1 MYSLFIRMRFVHW
14 LGVVILVMNALFFT
28 ENMISQILQGIVVI
42 FLIIHDIDEKIWGV
56 DSLKN
61 VTMYMRNFERKDLST
76 PCNINSQYNS
86 EITNVLNVI
95 NTFRF
100 NVKVALE
107 EIQQQAIAS
116 DEISTQLKYKSTNIS
131 ERILRQDTSVS
142 SLNEQLEELDNT
154 SIALK
159 VKAEET
165 QIQVKSTHAKLEHS
179 VGMMDNLVQGLDQYL
194 ESNHQLQKSFN
205 KLSAQ
210 TLSIENVVSVV
221 AKLADQTNLLALNA
235 AIEAA
240 RAGNQGRGFAVV
252 ADEVR
257 RLAQSTQE
265 SLHEINSIVSE
276 ISTTVK
282 MAGTQM
288 SSQTSTITL
297 LSENTIKSQT
307 EIRNANESIG
317 SVLSFIEH
325 NESEHEVNIHTISQ
339 LVCEAN
345 SKVDELKQLSSS
357 NAIDCEA
364 LIKQGINL
372 TKVTE
377 NVVEKLSMFKTA

>member
-14 LGVVILVMNALFFT
+14 LGVVILVVNAFFFT

-100 NVKVALE
+100 NVKMALE

-131 ERILRQDTSVS
+131 DRILRQDASVS

-282 MAGTQM
+282 MAGAQM

>member
-131 ERILRQDTSVS
+131 ERILRQDASVS

-165 QIQVKSTHAKLEHS
+165 QIQVKSTHAKLENS

>member
-28 ENMISQILQGIVVI
+28 ENMISQILQGIFVI

-131 ERILRQDTSVS
+131 ERILRQDASVS

-282 MAGTQM
+282 MAGAQM

>member
-1 MYSLFIRMRFVHW
+1 MRSLFIRMRFVHW
-14 LGVVILVMNALFFT
+14 LGVIILVMNALFLT
-28 ENMISQILQGIVVI
+28 ENLISQILQGIVVI

-61 VTMYMRNFERKDLST
+61 VTMYMKNFERKDLST
-76 PCNINSQYNS
+76 PCNVNSQYNS

-95 NTFRF
+95 NTFRR
-100 NVKVALE
+100 NVKLALE
-107 EIQQQAIAS
+107 EIQQQAMAS

-131 ERILRQDTSVS
+131 DRILRQDASVS

-165 QIQVKSTHAKLEHS
+165 QMQVKSTHAKLEHS

-194 ESNHQLQKSFN
+194 ESNHQLQNSFN
-205 KLSAQ
+205 QLSAQ
-210 TLSIENVVSVV
+210 TLSIENVVSVI

-257 RLAQSTQE
+257 RLAQSTQD
-265 SLHEINSIVSE
+265 SLNEINSIVSE

-282 MAGTQM
+282 MAGAQM

-307 EIRNANESIG
+307 EIRIANESIG

-325 NESEHEVNIHTISQ
+325 NESEHEVNIHKVSQ
-339 LVCEAN
+339 LVGEAN

>member
-1 MYSLFIRMRFVHW
+1 MRSLFIRMRFVHW
-14 LGVVILVMNALFFT
+14 LGVVILVMNAFFFT
-28 ENMISQILQGIVVI
+28 ENMVSQILQGIVVI

-61 VTMYMRNFERKDLST
+61 VTMYMKNFERKDLST
-76 PCNINSQYNS
+76 PCNVNSQYNS

-95 NTFRF
+95 NTFRR
-100 NVKVALE
+100 NVKLALE
-107 EIQQQAIAS
+107 EIQQQAMAS

-131 ERILRQDTSVS
+131 DRILRQDASVS
-142 SLNEQLEELDNT
+142 SLNEQLEKLDNT

-165 QIQVKSTHAKLEHS
+165 QMQVKSTHAKLEHS

-205 KLSAQ
+205 QLSAQ
-210 TLSIENVVSVV
+210 TLSIENVVSVI

-282 MAGTQM
+282 MAGAQM

-307 EIRNANESIG
+307 EVRNANESIG
-317 SVLSFIEH
+317 SVLSLIEH
-325 NESEHEVNIHTISQ
+325 NESEHEVNIHTVSQ
-339 LVCEAN
+339 LVGEAN
-345 SKVDELKQLSSS
+345 AKVDELKQLSSS

>member
-116 DEISTQLKYKSTNIS
+116 GEISTQLKYKSTNIS
-131 ERILRQDTSVS
+131 ERILRQDASVS

-205 KLSAQ
+205 QLSKQ
-210 TLSIENVVSVV
+210 TLSIENVVSVI

-282 MAGTQM
+282 MAGEQM
-288 SSQTSTITL
+288 SSQTATITL

-307 EIRNANESIG
+307 EVRNANESIG
-317 SVLSFIEH
+317 SVLSLIEH
-325 NESEHEVNIHTISQ
+325 NESEHEVNIHTVSQ
-339 LVCEAN
+339 LVGEAN
-345 SKVDELKQLSSS
+345 AKVDELKQLSSS

>member
-1 MYSLFIRMRFVHW
+1 
-14 LGVVILVMNALFFT
+14 
-28 ENMISQILQGIVVI
+28 
-42 FLIIHDIDEKIWGV
+42 
-56 DSLKN
+56 
-61 VTMYMRNFERKDLST
+61 MYMRNFERKDLST

-131 ERILRQDTSVS
+131 ERILRQDASVS

-165 QIQVKSTHAKLEHS
+165 QIQAKSTHAKLEHS

>member
-131 ERILRQDTSVS
+131 ERILRQDASVS
-142 SLNEQLEELDNT
+142 SLNEHLEELDNT

-282 MAGTQM
+282 MAGAQM

>member
-1 MYSLFIRMRFVHW
+1 
-14 LGVVILVMNALFFT
+14 
-28 ENMISQILQGIVVI
+28 
-42 FLIIHDIDEKIWGV
+42 
-56 DSLKN
+56 
-61 VTMYMRNFERKDLST
+61 
-76 PCNINSQYNS
+76 
-86 EITNVLNVI
+86 
-95 NTFRF
+95 
-100 NVKVALE
+100 
-107 EIQQQAIAS
+107 
-116 DEISTQLKYKSTNIS
+116 
-131 ERILRQDTSVS
+131 
-142 SLNEQLEELDNT
+142 
-154 SIALK
+154 
-159 VKAEET
+159 KAEET
-165 QIQVKSTHAKLEHS
+165 QIQVKSTHAKLENS

-282 MAGTQM
+282 MAGAQM

-357 NAIDCEA
+357 NAIDC
-364 LIKQGINL
+364 
-372 TKVTE
+372 
-377 NVVEKLSMFKTA
+377 

>member
-1 MYSLFIRMRFVHW
+1 MKIRKIDVFTIYSYAICA
-14 LGVVILVMNALFFT
+14 LVRCCYSCDECIIFYRKYDFSDT
-28 ENMISQILQGIVVI
+28 SGIVAI

-131 ERILRQDTSVS
+131 ERILRQDASVS

-221 AKLADQTNLLALNA
+221 AKLADQTNFTS
-235 AIEAA
+235 IEC
-240 RAGNQGRGFAVV
+240 
-252 ADEVR
+252 
-257 RLAQSTQE
+257 
-265 SLHEINSIVSE
+265 
-276 ISTTVK
+276 
-282 MAGTQM
+282 
-288 SSQTSTITL
+288 
-297 LSENTIKSQT
+297 
-307 EIRNANESIG
+307 RN
-317 SVLSFIEH
+317 
-325 NESEHEVNIHTISQ
+325 
-339 LVCEAN
+339 
-345 SKVDELKQLSSS
+345 
-357 NAIDCEA
+357 
-364 LIKQGINL
+364 
-372 TKVTE
+372 
-377 NVVEKLSMFKTA
+377 

>member
-1 MYSLFIRMRFVHW
+1 MRSLFIRMRFVHW
-14 LGVVILVMNALFFT
+14 LGVIILVMNALFLT
-28 ENMISQILQGIVVI
+28 ENITSQILQGIVVI

-61 VTMYMRNFERKDLST
+61 VTMYMKNFERKDLST
-76 PCNINSQYNS
+76 PCNVNSQYNS

-95 NTFRF
+95 NTFRR
-100 NVKVALE
+100 NVKLALE
-107 EIQQQAIAS
+107 EIQQQAMAS

-131 ERILRQDTSVS
+131 DRILRQDASVS
-142 SLNEQLEELDNT
+142 SLNEQLEKLDNT

-165 QIQVKSTHAKLEHS
+165 QMQVKSTHAKLEHS

-205 KLSAQ
+205 QLSAQ
-210 TLSIENVVSVV
+210 TLSIENVVSVI

-282 MAGTQM
+282 MAGAQM

-307 EIRNANESIG
+307 EIRIANESIG

-325 NESEHEVNIHTISQ
+325 NESEQEVNIHTVSQ
-339 LVCEAN
+339 LVGEAN
-345 SKVDELKQLSSS
+345 AKVDELKQLSSS

>member
-131 ERILRQDTSVS
+131 ERILRQDASVS

-179 VGMMDNLVQGLDQYL
+179 VGMMNNLVQGLDQYL

>member
-14 LGVVILVMNALFFT
+14 LGVVILVMNALFYT

-131 ERILRQDTSVS
+131 ERILRQDASVS

>member
-14 LGVVILVMNALFFT
+14 LGVVILVVNAFFFT

-100 NVKVALE
+100 NVKMALE

-131 ERILRQDTSVS
+131 DRILRQDASVS

-210 TLSIENVVSVV
+210 TLSIENVVSVI

-282 MAGTQM
+282 MAGAQM

-307 EIRNANESIG
+307 EIRTANESIG

-377 NVVEKLSMFKTA
+377 NVVEKLSMFKTV

>member
-131 ERILRQDTSVS
+131 ERILRQDASVS

-205 KLSAQ
+205 QLSKQ
-210 TLSIENVVSVV
+210 TLSIENVVSVI

-282 MAGTQM
+282 MAGEQM
-288 SSQTSTITL
+288 SSQTATITL

-307 EIRNANESIG
+307 EVRNANESIG
-317 SVLSFIEH
+317 SVLSLIEH
-325 NESEHEVNIHTISQ
+325 NESEHEDNIHTVSQ
-339 LVCEAN
+339 LVGEAN
-345 SKVDELKQLSSS
+345 AKVDELKQLSSS

>member
-61 VTMYMRNFERKDLST
+61 VTMYMRNFERKDLSI

-86 EITNVLNVI
+86 EIINVLNVI

-131 ERILRQDTSVS
+131 ERILRQDASVS

-282 MAGTQM
+282 MAGAQM

>member
-131 ERILRQDTSVS
+131 ERILRQDASVS
-142 SLNEQLEELDNT
+142 LLNEQLEELDNT

>member
-131 ERILRQDTSVS
+131 ERILRQDASVS

-205 KLSAQ
+205 QLSKQ
-210 TLSIENVVSVV
+210 TLSIENVVSVI

-282 MAGTQM
+282 MAGEQM
-288 SSQTSTITL
+288 SSQTATITL

-307 EIRNANESIG
+307 EVRNANESIG
-317 SVLSFIEH
+317 SVLSLIEH
-325 NESEHEVNIHTISQ
+325 NESEHEVNIHTVSQ
-339 LVCEAN
+339 LVGEAN
-345 SKVDELKQLSSS
+345 AKVDELKQLSSS

>member
-1 MYSLFIRMRFVHW
+1 MRSLFIRMRFVHW
-14 LGVVILVMNALFFT
+14 LGVIILVMNALFLT
-28 ENMISQILQGIVVI
+28 ENITSQILQGIVVI

-61 VTMYMRNFERKDLST
+61 VTMYMKNFERKDLST
-76 PCNINSQYNS
+76 PCNVNSQYNS

-95 NTFRF
+95 NTFRR
-100 NVKVALE
+100 NVKLALE
-107 EIQQQAIAS
+107 EIQQQAMTS

-131 ERILRQDTSVS
+131 DRILRQDASVS
-142 SLNEQLEELDNT
+142 SLNEQLEKLDNT

-165 QIQVKSTHAKLEHS
+165 QMQVKSTHAKLEHS

-205 KLSAQ
+205 QLSAQ
-210 TLSIENVVSVV
+210 TLSIENVVSVI

-282 MAGTQM
+282 MAGAQM

-307 EIRNANESIG
+307 EIRIANESIG

-325 NESEHEVNIHTISQ
+325 NESEQEVNIHTVSQ
-339 LVCEAN
+339 LVGEAN
-345 SKVDELKQLSSS
+345 AKVDELKQLSSS

>member
-131 ERILRQDTSVS
+131 ERILRQDASVS

-194 ESNHQLQKSFN
+194 ESMICSGKTGHATKQYSSVHSF
-205 KLSAQ
+205 L
-210 TLSIENVVSVV
+210 
-221 AKLADQTNLLALNA
+221 
-235 AIEAA
+235 
-240 RAGNQGRGFAVV
+240 G
-252 ADEVR
+252 
-257 RLAQSTQE
+257 
-265 SLHEINSIVSE
+265 
-276 ISTTVK
+276 
-282 MAGTQM
+282 
-288 SSQTSTITL
+288 
-297 LSENTIKSQT
+297 
-307 EIRNANESIG
+307 
-317 SVLSFIEH
+317 
-325 NESEHEVNIHTISQ
+325 
-339 LVCEAN
+339 
-345 SKVDELKQLSSS
+345 
-357 NAIDCEA
+357 
-364 LIKQGINL
+364 
-372 TKVTE
+372 
-377 NVVEKLSMFKTA
+377 

>member
-131 ERILRQDTSVS
+131 ERILRQDASVS

-282 MAGTQM
+282 MAGAQM

-307 EIRNANESIG
+307 EIRTANESIG

-377 NVVEKLSMFKTA
+377 NVVEKLSMFKTV

>member
-131 ERILRQDTSVS
+131 ERILRQDASVS

-165 QIQVKSTHAKLEHS
+165 QIQVKSTHAKLENS

-282 MAGTQM
+282 MAGAQM

>member
-131 ERILRQDTSVS
+131 ERILRQDASVS

-282 MAGTQM
+282 MAGAQM

>member
-131 ERILRQDTSVS
+131 ERILRQDASVS

-282 MAGTQM
+282 MAGAQM

-307 EIRNANESIG
+307 EIRIANESIG

-325 NESEHEVNIHTISQ
+325 NESEQEVNIHTVSQ
-339 LVCEAN
+339 LVGEAN
-345 SKVDELKQLSSS
+345 AKVDELKQLSSS

>member
-1 MYSLFIRMRFVHW
+1 MRSLFIRMRFVHW
-14 LGVVILVMNALFFT
+14 LGVIILVMNALFLT
-28 ENMISQILQGIVVI
+28 ENLISQILQGIVVI

-61 VTMYMRNFERKDLST
+61 VTMYMKNFERKDLST
-76 PCNINSQYNS
+76 PCNVNSQYNS

-95 NTFRF
+95 NTFRR
-100 NVKVALE
+100 NVKLALE
-107 EIQQQAIAS
+107 EIQQQAMAS

-131 ERILRQDTSVS
+131 DRILRQDASVS

-165 QIQVKSTHAKLEHS
+165 QMQVKSTHAKLEHS

-194 ESNHQLQKSFN
+194 ESNHQLQNSFN
-205 KLSAQ
+205 QLSAQ
-210 TLSIENVVSVV
+210 TLSIENVVSVI

-257 RLAQSTQE
+257 RLAQSTQD
-265 SLHEINSIVSE
+265 SLNEINSIVSE

-282 MAGTQM
+282 MAGAQM

-307 EIRNANESIG
+307 EIRIANESIG

-325 NESEHEVNIHTISQ
+325 NESEHEVNIHKVSQ
-339 LVCEAN
+339 LVGEAN
-345 SKVDELKQLSSS
+345 AKVDELKQLSSS

>member
-1 MYSLFIRMRFVHW
+1 MCSLFIRMRFVHW

-131 ERILRQDTSVS
+131 ERILRQDASVS

-282 MAGTQM
+282 MAGAQM

-325 NESEHEVNIHTISQ
+325 NESEHEVSIHTISQ

-377 NVVEKLSMFKTA
+377 NVV

>member
-131 ERILRQDTSVS
+131 ERILRQDASVS

-165 QIQVKSTHAKLEHS
+165 QIQVKSTHAKLENS

-282 MAGTQM
+282 MAGAQM

-377 NVVEKLSMFKTA
+377 NVVEKLSRFKTA

>member
-131 ERILRQDTSVS
+131 ERILRQDASVS

-307 EIRNANESIG
+307 EIRNTNESIG

>member
-1 MYSLFIRMRFVHW
+1 MRSLFIRMRFVHW
-14 LGVVILVMNALFFT
+14 LGVIILVMNALFLT
-28 ENMISQILQGIVVI
+28 ENITSQILQGIVVI

-61 VTMYMRNFERKDLST
+61 VTMYMKNFERKDLST
-76 PCNINSQYNS
+76 PCNVNSQYNR

-95 NTFRF
+95 NTFRR

-107 EIQQQAIAS
+107 EIQQQAMAS

-131 ERILRQDTSVS
+131 ERILRQDASVS
-142 SLNEQLEELDNT
+142 SLNEQLEKLDNT

-165 QIQVKSTHAKLEHS
+165 QMQVKSTHAKLEHS

-205 KLSAQ
+205 QLSAQ
-210 TLSIENVVSVV
+210 TLSIENVVSVI

-282 MAGTQM
+282 MAGAQM

-307 EIRNANESIG
+307 EIRIANESIG

-325 NESEHEVNIHTISQ
+325 NESEQEVNIHTVSQ
-339 LVCEAN
+339 LVGEAN
-345 SKVDELKQLSSS
+345 AKVDELKQLSSS

>member
-1 MYSLFIRMRFVHW
+1 MRSLFIRMRFVHW
-14 LGVVILVMNALFFT
+14 LGVIILVMNALFLT
-28 ENMISQILQGIVVI
+28 ENLISQILQGIVVI

-61 VTMYMRNFERKDLST
+61 VTIYMKNLERKDLST
-76 PCNINSQYNS
+76 PCNVNSQYNS

-95 NTFRF
+95 NTFRR
-100 NVKVALE
+100 NVKLALE
-107 EIQQQAIAS
+107 EIQQQAMAS

-131 ERILRQDTSVS
+131 DRILRQDASVS

-165 QIQVKSTHAKLEHS
+165 QMQVKSTHAKLEHS

-194 ESNHQLQKSFN
+194 ESNHQLQNSFN
-205 KLSAQ
+205 QLSAQ
-210 TLSIENVVSVV
+210 TLSIENVVSVI

-257 RLAQSTQE
+257 RLAQSTQD
-265 SLHEINSIVSE
+265 SLNEINSIVSE

-282 MAGTQM
+282 MAGAQM

-297 LSENTIKSQT
+297 LSENTIKSQN
-307 EIRNANESIG
+307 EIRIANESIG

-325 NESEHEVNIHTISQ
+325 NESEHEVNIHKVSQ
-339 LVCEAN
+339 LVGEAN
-345 SKVDELKQLSSS
+345 AKVDELKQLSSS

>member
-1 MYSLFIRMRFVHW
+1 MRSLFIRMRFVHW
-14 LGVVILVMNALFFT
+14 LGVIILLMNALFLT
-28 ENMISQILQGIVVI
+28 ENMISQILQSIVVI

-61 VTMYMRNFERKDLST
+61 VTMYMKNFERKDLSI
-76 PCNINSQYNS
+76 PCNVNSQYNS

-95 NTFRF
+95 NTFRR
-100 NVKVALE
+100 NVKLALE
-107 EIQQQAIAS
+107 EIQQQAMAS
-116 DEISTQLKYKSTNIS
+116 DEISAQLKYKSTNIS
-131 ERILRQDTSVS
+131 DRILRQNASVS
-142 SLNEQLEELDNT
+142 SLNEQLEKLDNT

-165 QIQVKSTHAKLEHS
+165 QMQVKSTHAKLEHS

-205 KLSAQ
+205 QLSAQ
-210 TLSIENVVSVV
+210 TLSIENVVSVI

-265 SLHEINSIVSE
+265 SLHEINSIVSD

-282 MAGTQM
+282 MAGSQM

-307 EIRNANESIG
+307 EIRIANESIG

-325 NESEHEVNIHTISQ
+325 NESEQEVNIHTVSQ
-339 LVCEAN
+339 LVGEAN
-345 SKVDELKQLSSS
+345 AKVDELKHLSSS

>member
-131 ERILRQDTSVS
+131 ERILRQDASVS

-240 RAGNQGRGFAVV
+240 RTGNQGRGFAVV

-307 EIRNANESIG
+307 EIRNTNESIG

>member
-61 VTMYMRNFERKDLST
+61 VTMYMRNFERKDLSI

-131 ERILRQDTSVS
+131 ERILRQDASVS

-282 MAGTQM
+282 MAGAQM

>member
-1 MYSLFIRMRFVHW
+1 
-14 LGVVILVMNALFFT
+14 LGVIILVMNALFLT
-28 ENMISQILQGIVVI
+28 ENITSQILQGIVVI

-61 VTMYMRNFERKDLST
+61 VTMYMKNFERKDLST
-76 PCNINSQYNS
+76 PCNVNSQYNS

-95 NTFRF
+95 NTFRR
-100 NVKVALE
+100 NVKLALE
-107 EIQQQAIAS
+107 EIQQQAMAS

-131 ERILRQDTSVS
+131 DRILRQDASVS
-142 SLNEQLEELDNT
+142 SLNEQLEKLDNT

-165 QIQVKSTHAKLEHS
+165 QMQVKSTHAKLEHS

-205 KLSAQ
+205 QLSAQ
-210 TLSIENVVSVV
+210 TLSIENVVSVI

-282 MAGTQM
+282 MAGAQM

-307 EIRNANESIG
+307 EIRIANESIG

-325 NESEHEVNIHTISQ
+325 NESEQEVNIHTVSQ
-339 LVCEAN
+339 LVGEAN
-345 SKVDELKQLSSS
+345 AKVDELKQLSSS

>member
-1 MYSLFIRMRFVHW
+1 MRSLFIRMRFVHW
-14 LGVVILVMNALFFT
+14 LGVIILVMNALFLT
-28 ENMISQILQGIVVI
+28 ENITSQILQGIVVI

-61 VTMYMRNFERKDLST
+61 VTMYMKNFERKDLSI
-76 PCNINSQYNS
+76 PCNVNSQYNS

-95 NTFRF
+95 NTFRR
-100 NVKVALE
+100 NVKLALE
-107 EIQQQAIAS
+107 EIQQQAMAS

-131 ERILRQDTSVS
+131 DRILRQDASVS
-142 SLNEQLEELDNT
+142 SLNEQLEKLDNT

-165 QIQVKSTHAKLEHS
+165 QMQVKSTHAKLEHS

-205 KLSAQ
+205 QLSAQ
-210 TLSIENVVSVV
+210 TLSIENVVSVI

-282 MAGTQM
+282 MAGAQM

-307 EIRNANESIG
+307 EIRIANESIG

-325 NESEHEVNIHTISQ
+325 NESEQEVNIHTVSQ
-339 LVCEAN
+339 LVGEAN
-345 SKVDELKQLSSS
+345 AKVDELKQLSSS

>member
-131 ERILRQDTSVS
+131 ERILRQDASVS

-165 QIQVKSTHAKLEHS
+165 QIQVKSTYAKLEHS

>member
-1 MYSLFIRMRFVHW
+1 MRSLFIRMRFVHW
-14 LGVVILVMNALFFT
+14 LGVIILLMNALFLT
-28 ENMISQILQGIVVI
+28 ENMISQILQSIVVI

-61 VTMYMRNFERKDLST
+61 VTMYMKNFERKDLSI
-76 PCNINSQYNS
+76 PCNVNSQYNS

-95 NTFRF
+95 NTFRR
-100 NVKVALE
+100 NVKLALE
-107 EIQQQAIAS
+107 EIQQQAMAS
-116 DEISTQLKYKSTNIS
+116 DEISAQLKYKSTNIS
-131 ERILRQDTSVS
+131 DRILRQNASVS
-142 SLNEQLEELDNT
+142 SLNEQLEKLDNT

-165 QIQVKSTHAKLEHS
+165 QMQVKSTHAKLEHS

-205 KLSAQ
+205 QLSAQ
-210 TLSIENVVSVV
+210 TLSIENVVSVI

-282 MAGTQM
+282 MAGSQM

-307 EIRNANESIG
+307 EIRIANESIG

-325 NESEHEVNIHTISQ
+325 NESEQEVNIHTVSQ
-339 LVCEAN
+339 LVGEAN
-345 SKVDELKQLSSS
+345 AKVDELKHLSSS

>member
-100 NVKVALE
+100 NVKMALE

-131 ERILRQDTSVS
+131 DRILRQDASVS

-210 TLSIENVVSVV
+210 TLSIENVVSVI

>member
-131 ERILRQDTSVS
+131 ERILRQDASVS

-210 TLSIENVVSVV
+210 TLSIENVISVV